1 MEILN
6 ILNKSIKYFGIGN
19 IISIVT
25 FLIGLFISYYFYF
38 KSFYRLVYSTNT
50 ICKTCK
56 KISDW
61 SNPENMFSTRILIYN
76 NGRKTISAEQI
87 NKLEII
93 SSGKIDNIIIVKNV
107 EGLSTNID
115 KQIAKLNFENLDSTD
130 FIVLEVA
137 HNGNI
142 NLKGRVVETGKLL
155 HTEPRNWV
163 ILNGFFVIFITL
175 MLFYNMYTILGIE
188 NPDIWL
194 FTLNFVV
201 LYGIFMVIRF
211 IHKLLFI
218 PDSLSNRY
226 LETKDKWSLKFNK

>member
-6 ILNKSIKYFGIGN
+6 ILNKTIEYFGIGN
-19 IISIVT
+19 IISIIT

-56 KISDW
+56 KTSDW
-61 SNPENMFSTRILIYN
+61 SNPENMFRTRILIYN
-76 NGRKTISAEQI
+76 NGRKTLSAEQI

-93 SSGKIDNIIIVKNV
+93 SSGKIDNIIILKNI

-115 KQIAKLNFENLDSTD
+115 KKIAKLNFENLDSTD

-142 NLKGRVVETGKLL
+142 NLEGRVVETGKLL

-175 MLFYNMYTILGIE
+175 MLFYNMHTMLGKE

-194 FTLNFVV
+194 FTLNFIV

-211 IHKLLFI
+211 IHQLLFI

-226 LETKDKWSLKFNK
+226 LETKDKWSLEFNN